1 MIDLPALVE
10 VVAPYGP
17 SGLIVAYFAWRDLSR
32 DKRDEAREKRLE
44 QILSDNA
51 EADKQTAVA
60 LTLLAERLR

>member
-1 MIDLPALVE
+1 MDIGAIAELAVQF
-10 VVAPYGP
+10 GP
-17 SGLIVAYFAWRDLSR
+17 SGLIVGFFAWRDLNR
-32 DKRDEAREKRLE
+32 DKRIEARETRLE

>member
-1 MIDLPALVE
+1 MDIPTVLEIAGS
-10 VVAPYGP
+10 YGP
-17 SGLIVAYFAWRDLSR
+17 SGVIVGYFAWRDMRR
-32 DKRDEAREKRLE
+32 DKRDEEREKRLE